1 MRVYKVRKIKKKYN
15 IDKSISFT
23 ENANIINILS
33 RYKEKVII
41 SVRNQKSKEIEAS
54 SQNIQ
59 KKIIKNIYNKAD
71 NIVAISNGVK
81 RDLIDNFYI
90 DKMKTT
96 VIYNPVDIKYID
108 SLKNEEIE
116 DKYKYI
122 FDENTIITSG
132 RLTYQKGQ
140 WYLIRALKKVKKELP
155 NAKLVILGQGE
166 LEKNLKKL
174 VAELNLEDSVFF
186 LGFKSNPFK
195 YIKNSKVFVL
205 PSLFEGF
212 GNVITETMEC
222 GTIVISTDCKSGPKE
237 ILNPSNMEEKVNDMF
252 IANYGILIPVF
263 DGKVYN
269 ATEKLTKEEDIL
281 ANTIIEVLKNMQLC
295 LQLESKIFE
304 RVKDF
309 EVNSIVK
316 EWCKF

>member
-1 MRVYKVRKIKKKYN
+1 
-15 IDKSISFT
+15 
-23 ENANIINILS
+23 
-33 RYKEKVII
+33 
-41 SVRNQKSKEIEAS
+41 
-54 SQNIQ
+54 
-59 KKIIKNIYNKAD
+59 
-71 NIVAISNGVK
+71 
-81 RDLIDNFYI
+81 LIDNFYI